1 MLAHD
6 VLEFAIIGGDDEA
19 LCFGVI
25 GADFAGYGLDIEVLG
40 VAFGGCQ
47 DFVHV
52 VFDVVDRGVRGHR
65 SCPFGVGVEG
75 FPLAGLDITV
85 IQPRGLLAVASSV
98 LLSAS
103 ALSHDVDNFNGL
115 KYDRCDHKLFGECQ
129 GLHLPSTIEFS

>member
-1 MLAHD
+1 M
-6 VLEFAIIGGDDEA
+6 VLPPST
-19 LCFGVI
+19 C
-25 GADFAGYGLDIEVLG
+25 
-40 VAFGGCQ
+40 
-47 DFVHV
+47 
-52 VFDVVDRGVRGHR
+52 HR
-65 SCPFGVGVEG
+65 SITYSPRIRGDGPVFWGGAAWYATGFSPYSRGWSG

-98 LLSAS
+98 LPAS